1 MYTHIALIF
10 GHKLSKNNIKLRLFQ
25 YKNNK
30 WNKVYDVKR
39 AYVYGDDNTNTQ
51 KGDFINN
58 TGTNNIAGEQVPER
72 QSLSKALRP
81 KADN

>member
-1 MYTHIALIF
+1 M
-10 GHKLSKNNIKLRLFQ
+10 
-25 YKNNK
+25 
-30 WNKVYDVKR
+30 YDVKR
-39 AYVYGDDNTNTQ
+39 AFVYGSDDTNTQ

-58 TGTNNIAGEQVPER
+58 DNTNNIAGEQVPER